1 MLDIDKELEKLTKET
16 SRAEKYDN
24 PFIIIISGNPG
35 SGKTLLAWTLSKY
48 LKIVCLSNDYIRNK
62 IYQNVILKNEETRL
76 VVEKIVKDTANKRL
90 EKLFS
95 LRTSFVYDM
104 NVSNKKQLDE
114 WKNYARENNYQLI
127 KIKIN
132 SKDIDNIKRIE
143 KRILDYNKKDNSVI
157 GDNTFYSDNFEEEE
171 YFKIKARKPLE
182 LSENNF
188 DYIINNDEKYLDNI
202 LDLIKDIKLKGVDKE
217 TIVMYKFV

>member
-1 MLDIDKELEKLTKET
+1 MLDIDKEIENLTKEID
-16 SRAEKYDN
+16 RAEKYDK

-35 SGKTLLAWTLSKY
+35 SGKTLLAWNLSKY

-76 VVEKIVKDTANKRL
+76 EVEKLVKDTANKRL

-104 NVSNKKQLDE
+104 NVNNKKQLDE
-114 WKNYARENNYQLI
+114 WIKYARENNYLLI

-143 KRILDYNKKDNSVI
+143 KRTLDYNKKDSSVI
-157 GDNTFYSDNFEEEE
+157 GDNTFYSNNFEEEE
-171 YFKIKARKPLE
+171 YYKIKARKPLE
-182 LSENNF
+182 LSENDF
-188 DYIINNDEKYLDNI
+188 DYIIDNDEKYLDNI
-202 LDLIKDIKLKGVDKE
+202 LDLIEDIKLKVLTK
-217 TIVMYKFV
+217 KQ

>member
-1 MLDIDKELEKLTKET
+1 MLDIDKEIENLTKEID
-16 SRAEKYDN
+16 RAEKYDK

-35 SGKTLLAWTLSKY
+35 SGKTLLAWNLSKY

-76 VVEKIVKDTANKRL
+76 EVEKLVKDTANKRL

-104 NVSNKKQLDE
+104 NVNNKKQLDE
-114 WKNYARENNYQLI
+114 WIKYARENNYLLI

-143 KRILDYNKKDNSVI
+143 KRTLDYNKKDSSVI
-157 GDNTFYSDNFEEEE
+157 GDNTFYSNNFEEEE
-171 YFKIKARKPLE
+171 YYKIKARKTLE
-182 LSENNF
+182 LSENYF
-188 DYIINNDEKYLDNI
+188 DYIIGNDEKYLDNI
-202 LDLIKDIKLKGVDKE
+202 LDLIEDIKLKMLTKD
-217 TIVMYKFV
+217 

>member
-1 MLDIDKELEKLTKET
+1 MLDIDKEIENLTKEID
-16 SRAEKYDN
+16 RAEKYDK

-35 SGKTLLAWTLSKY
+35 SGKTLLAWNLSKY

-76 VVEKIVKDTANKRL
+76 EVEKLVKDTANKRL

-104 NVSNKKQLDE
+104 NVNNKKQLDE
-114 WKNYARENNYQLI
+114 WIKYARENNYQLI

-143 KRILDYNKKDNSVI
+143 KRTLDYNKKDSSVI
-157 GDNTFYSDNFEEEE
+157 GDNTFYSNNFEEEE
-171 YFKIKARKPLE
+171 YYKIKARKTLE
-182 LSENNF
+182 LSENYF
-188 DYIINNDEKYLDNI
+188 DYIIGNDEKYLDNI
-202 LDLIKDIKLKGVDKE
+202 LDLIEDIKLKVLTK
-217 TIVMYKFV
+217 KQ

>member
-1 MLDIDKELEKLTKET
+1 MLDIDKGLEKLTKET

>member
-1 MLDIDKELEKLTKET
+1 MLDIDKGLEKLTKET

-182 LSENNF
+182 LSENKF

-202 LDLIKDIKLKGVDKE
+202 LDLIKDIKLKVLTK
-217 TIVMYKFV
+217 KQ

>member
-1 MLDIDKELEKLTKET
+1 MLDIDKEIENLTKEID
-16 SRAEKYDN
+16 RAEKYDK

-35 SGKTLLAWTLSKY
+35 SGKTLLAWNLSKY

-76 VVEKIVKDTANKRL
+76 EVEKLVKDTANKRL

-104 NVSNKKQLDE
+104 NVNNKKQLDE
-114 WKNYARENNYQLI
+114 WIKYARENNYLLI

-143 KRILDYNKKDNSVI
+143 KRTLDYNKKDSSVI
-157 GDNTFYSDNFEEEE
+157 GDNTFYSNNFEEEE
-171 YFKIKARKPLE
+171 YYKIKARKSLE
-182 LSENNF
+182 LSENAF
-188 DYIINNDEKYLDNI
+188 DYIIGNDEKYLDNI
-202 LDLIKDIKLKGVDKE
+202 LDLIEDIKLKVLTK
-217 TIVMYKFV
+217 KQ

>member
-76 VVEKIVKDTANKRL
+76 EVEKIVKDTANKRL

-157 GDNTFYSDNFEEEE
+157 DDNTFYSDNFEEEE

-182 LSENNF
+182 LSENKF

-202 LDLIKDIKLKGVDKE
+202 LDLIKDIKLKVLTK
-217 TIVMYKFV
+217 KQ

>member
-1 MLDIDKELEKLTKET
+1 MLDIDKEIENLTKEID
-16 SRAEKYDN
+16 RAEKYDK

-35 SGKTLLAWTLSKY
+35 SGKTLLAWNLSKY

-76 VVEKIVKDTANKRL
+76 EVEKLVKDTANKRL

-104 NVSNKKQLDE
+104 NVNNKNQLDE
-114 WKNYARENNYQLI
+114 WIKYARENNYQLI

-143 KRILDYNKKDNSVI
+143 KRTLDYNKKDNFVI
-157 GDNTFYSDNFEEEE
+157 GDNVFYGNSFKEEE
-171 YFKIKARKPLE
+171 YFKIKARKPIE
-182 LSENNF
+182 LTNNDF
-188 DYIINNDEKYLDNI
+188 DYIVDNNMSKEEYLEKIINIVE
-202 LDLIKDIKLKGVDKE
+202 DIKLKMLTKD
-217 TIVMYKFV
+217 

>member
-1 MLDIDKELEKLTKET
+1 MLDIDKEIENLTKEID
-16 SRAEKYDN
+16 RAEKYDK

-35 SGKTLLAWTLSKY
+35 SGKTLLAWNLSKY

-76 VVEKIVKDTANKRL
+76 EVEKLVKDTANKRL

-104 NVSNKKQLDE
+104 NVNNKNQLDE
-114 WKNYARENNYQLI
+114 WIKYARENNYQLI

-143 KRILDYNKKDNSVI
+143 KRTLDYTKKDSSVI
-157 GDNTFYSDNFEEEE
+157 GDNTFYSNNFEEEE
-171 YFKIKARKPLE
+171 YYKIKARKTLE
-182 LSENNF
+182 LSENYF
-188 DYIINNDEKYLDNI
+188 DYIIGNDKKYLDNI
-202 LDLIKDIKLKGVDKE
+202 LDLIEDIKLKVLTK
-217 TIVMYKFV
+217 KQ

>member
-1 MLDIDKELEKLTKET
+1 MLDIDKEIENLTKEID
-16 SRAEKYDN
+16 RAEKYDK

-35 SGKTLLAWTLSKY
+35 SGKTLLAWNLSKY

-76 VVEKIVKDTANKRL
+76 EVEKLVKDTANKRL

-104 NVSNKKQLDE
+104 NVNNKKQLDE
-114 WKNYARENNYQLI
+114 WIKYARENNYLLI

-143 KRILDYNKKDNSVI
+143 KRTLDYNKKDSSVI
-157 GDNTFYSDNFEEEE
+157 GDNTFYSNNFEEEE
-171 YFKIKARKPLE
+171 YYKIKARKTLE
-182 LSENNF
+182 LSENYF
-188 DYIINNDEKYLDNI
+188 DYIIGNDKKYLDNI
-202 LDLIKDIKLKGVDKE
+202 LDLIEDIKLKVLTK
-217 TIVMYKFV
+217 KQ

>member
-104 NVSNKKQLDE
+104 NVNNKKQLDE
-114 WKNYARENNYQLI
+114 WIKYARENNYLLI

-143 KRILDYNKKDNSVI
+143 KRTLDYNKKDSSVI
-157 GDNTFYSDNFEEEE
+157 GDNTFYSNNFEEEE
-171 YFKIKARKPLE
+171 YYKIKARKPLE
-182 LSENNF
+182 LSENDF
-188 DYIINNDEKYLDNI
+188 DYIIDNDEKYLDNI
-202 LDLIKDIKLKGVDKE
+202 LDLIEDIKLKVLTK
-217 TIVMYKFV
+217 KQ

>member
-35 SGKTLLAWTLSKY
+35 SGKTLLACTLSKY

-104 NVSNKKQLDE
+104 NVNNKKQLDE
-114 WKNYARENNYQLI
+114 WIKYARENNYLLI

-143 KRILDYNKKDNSVI
+143 KRTLDYNKKDSSVI
-157 GDNTFYSDNFEEEE
+157 GDNTFYSNNFEEEE
-171 YFKIKARKPLE
+171 YYKIKARKPLE
-182 LSENNF
+182 LSENDF
-188 DYIINNDEKYLDNI
+188 DYIIDNDEKYLDNI
-202 LDLIKDIKLKGVDKE
+202 LDLIEDIKLKVLTK
-217 TIVMYKFV
+217 KQ

>member
-1 MLDIDKELEKLTKET
+1 MLDIDKEIENLTKEID
-16 SRAEKYDN
+16 RAEKYDK

-35 SGKTLLAWTLSKY
+35 SGKTLLAWNLSKY

-76 VVEKIVKDTANKRL
+76 EVEKLVKDTANKRL

-104 NVSNKKQLDE
+104 NVNNKNQLDE
-114 WKNYARENNYQLI
+114 WIKYARENNYQLI

-143 KRILDYNKKDNSVI
+143 KRTLDYNKKDSSVI

-202 LDLIKDIKLKGVDKE
+202 LDLIKDIKLKVLTK
-217 TIVMYKFV
+217 KQ

>member
-1 MLDIDKELEKLTKET
+1 MLDIDKEIENLTKEID
-16 SRAEKYDN
+16 RAEKYDK

-35 SGKTLLAWTLSKY
+35 SGKTLLAWNLSKY

-76 VVEKIVKDTANKRL
+76 EVEKLVKDTANKRL

-104 NVSNKKQLDE
+104 NVNNKKQLDE
-114 WKNYARENNYQLI
+114 WIKYARENNYLLI

-143 KRILDYNKKDNSVI
+143 KRTLDYNKKDSSVI
-157 GDNTFYSDNFEEEE
+157 GDNTFYSNNFEEEE
-171 YFKIKARKPLE
+171 YYKIKARKTLE
-182 LSENNF
+182 LSENDF
-188 DYIINNDEKYLDNI
+188 DYIIDNDEKYLDNI
-202 LDLIKDIKLKGVDKE
+202 LDLIEDIKLKVLTK
-217 TIVMYKFV
+217 KQ

>member
-1 MLDIDKELEKLTKET
+1 MLDIDKEIENLTKEID
-16 SRAEKYDN
+16 RAEKYDK

-35 SGKTLLAWTLSKY
+35 SGKTLLAWNLSKY

-76 VVEKIVKDTANKRL
+76 EVEKLVKDTANKRL

-157 GDNTFYSDNFEEEE
+157 AHNTFYSDNFEEEE

>member
-1 MLDIDKELEKLTKET
+1 MLDIDKEIENLTKEID
-16 SRAEKYDN
+16 RAEKYDK

-35 SGKTLLAWTLSKY
+35 SGKTLLAWNLSKY

-76 VVEKIVKDTANKRL
+76 EVEKLVKDTANKRL

-104 NVSNKKQLDE
+104 NVNNKKQLDE
-114 WKNYARENNYQLI
+114 WIKYARENNYLLI

-143 KRILDYNKKDNSVI
+143 KRTLDYNKKDSSVI
-157 GDNTFYSDNFEEEE
+157 GDNTFYSNNFEEEE
-171 YFKIKARKPLE
+171 YYKIKARKPLE
-182 LSENNF
+182 LSENYF
-188 DYIINNDEKYLDNI
+188 DYIIGNDEKYLDNI
-202 LDLIKDIKLKGVDKE
+202 LDLIEDIKLKVLTK
-217 TIVMYKFV
+217 KQ

>member
-1 MLDIDKELEKLTKET
+1 MLDIDKEIENLTKEID
-16 SRAEKYDN
+16 RAEKYDK

-35 SGKTLLAWTLSKY
+35 SGKTLLAWNLSKY

-76 VVEKIVKDTANKRL
+76 EVEKLVKDTANKRL

-104 NVSNKKQLDE
+104 NVNNKKQLDE
-114 WKNYARENNYQLI
+114 WIKYARENNYLLI

-132 SKDIDNIKRIE
+132 SKDIDNIKRIG
-143 KRILDYNKKDNSVI
+143 KRTLDYNKKDSSVI
-157 GDNTFYSDNFEEEE
+157 GDNTFYSNNFEEEE
-171 YFKIKARKPLE
+171 YYKIKARKPLE
-182 LSENNF
+182 LSENAF
-188 DYIINNDEKYLDNI
+188 DYIIDNDEKYLDNI
-202 LDLIKDIKLKGVDKE
+202 LDLIEDIKLKVLTK
-217 TIVMYKFV
+217 KQ

>member
-1 MLDIDKELEKLTKET
+1 MLDIDKEIENLTKEID
-16 SRAEKYDN
+16 RAEKYDK

-35 SGKTLLAWTLSKY
+35 SGKTLLAWNLSKY

-76 VVEKIVKDTANKRL
+76 EVEKLVKDTANKRL

-104 NVSNKKQLDE
+104 NVNNKKQLDE
-114 WKNYARENNYQLI
+114 WIKYARENNYLLI

-143 KRILDYNKKDNSVI
+143 KRTLDYNKKDSSVI
-157 GDNTFYSDNFEEEE
+157 GDNTFYSNNFEEEE
-171 YFKIKARKPLE
+171 YYKIKARKPLE
-182 LSENNF
+182 LSENDF
-188 DYIINNDEKYLDNI
+188 DYIIDNDEKYLDNI
-202 LDLIKDIKLKGVDKE
+202 LDLIEDIKSVKKSKL
-217 TIVMYKFV
+217 I

>member
-1 MLDIDKELEKLTKET
+1 MLDIDKEIENLTKEID
-16 SRAEKYDN
+16 RAEKYDN

-48 LKIVCLSNDYIRNK
+48 LKIGCLSNDYIRNK

-76 VVEKIVKDTANKRL
+76 EVEKLVKDTANKRL

-104 NVSNKKQLDE
+104 NVNNKKQLDE
-114 WKNYARENNYQLI
+114 WIKYARENNYLLI

-143 KRILDYNKKDNSVI
+143 KRTLDYNKKDSSVI
-157 GDNTFYSDNFEEEE
+157 GDNTFYSNNFEEEE
-171 YFKIKARKPLE
+171 YYKIKARKPLE
-182 LSENNF
+182 LSENDF
-188 DYIINNDEKYLDNI
+188 DYIIDNDEKYLDNI
-202 LDLIKDIKLKGVDKE
+202 LDLIEDIKLKVLTK
-217 TIVMYKFV
+217 KQ

>member
-1 MLDIDKELEKLTKET
+1 MLDIDKEIENLTKEID
-16 SRAEKYDN
+16 RAEKYDK

-35 SGKTLLAWTLSKY
+35 SGKTLLAWNLSKY

-62 IYQNVILKNEETRL
+62 IYQNVIKNEETRL
-76 VVEKIVKDTANKRL
+76 EVEKLVKDTANKRL

-104 NVSNKKQLDE
+104 NVNNKKQLDE
-114 WKNYARENNYQLI
+114 WIKYARENNYLLI

-143 KRILDYNKKDNSVI
+143 KRTLDYNKKDSSVI
-157 GDNTFYSDNFEEEE
+157 GDNTFYSNNFEEEE
-171 YFKIKARKPLE
+171 YYKIKARKSLE
-182 LSENNF
+182 LSENAF
-188 DYIINNDEKYLDNI
+188 DYIIGNDEKYLDNI
-202 LDLIKDIKLKGVDKE
+202 LDLIEDIKLKVLTK
-217 TIVMYKFV
+217 KQ

>member
-76 VVEKIVKDTANKRL
+76 EVEKIVKDTANKRL

-157 GDNTFYSDNFEEEE
+157 DDNTFYSDNFEEEE

-182 LSENNF
+182 LSENKF

-202 LDLIKDIKLKGVDKE
+202 LDLIKDIELKVLTK
-217 TIVMYKFV
+217 KQ

>member
-1 MLDIDKELEKLTKET
+1 MLDIDKEIENLTKEID
-16 SRAEKYDN
+16 RAEKYDK

-35 SGKTLLAWTLSKY
+35 SGKTLLAWNLSKY

-76 VVEKIVKDTANKRL
+76 EVEKLVKDTANKRL

-104 NVSNKKQLDE
+104 NVNNKNQLDE
-114 WKNYARENNYQLI
+114 WIKYARENNYQLI

-143 KRILDYNKKDNSVI
+143 KRTLDYNKKDSSVI
-157 GDNTFYSDNFEEEE
+157 GDNTFYSNNFEEEE
-171 YFKIKARKPLE
+171 YYKIKARKTLE
-182 LSENNF
+182 LSENYF
-188 DYIINNDEKYLDNI
+188 DYIIGNDKKYLDNI
-202 LDLIKDIKLKGVDKE
+202 LDLIEDIKLKVLTK
-217 TIVMYKFV
+217 KQ

>member
-1 MLDIDKELEKLTKET
+1 MLDIDKEIENLTKEID
-16 SRAEKYDN
+16 RAEKYDK

-76 VVEKIVKDTANKRL
+76 EVEKLVKDTANKRL

-104 NVSNKKQLDE
+104 NVNNKKQLDE
-114 WKNYARENNYQLI
+114 WIKYARENNYLLI

-143 KRILDYNKKDNSVI
+143 KRTLDYNKKDSSVI
-157 GDNTFYSDNFEEEE
+157 GDNTFYSNNFEEEE
-171 YFKIKARKPLE
+171 YYKIKARKTLE
-182 LSENNF
+182 LSENYF
-188 DYIINNDEKYLDNI
+188 DYIIGNDEKYLDNI
-202 LDLIKDIKLKGVDKE
+202 LDLIEDIKLKVLTK
-217 TIVMYKFV
+217 KK

>member
-1 MLDIDKELEKLTKET
+1 MLDIDKEIENLTKEID
-16 SRAEKYDN
+16 RAEKYDK

-76 VVEKIVKDTANKRL
+76 EVEKLVKDTANKRL

-104 NVSNKKQLDE
+104 NVNNKNQLDE
-114 WKNYARENNYQLI
+114 WIKYARENNYLLI

-143 KRILDYNKKDNSVI
+143 KRTLDYNKKDSSVI
-157 GDNTFYSDNFEEEE
+157 GDNTFYSNNFEEEE
-171 YFKIKARKPLE
+171 YYKIKARKPLE
-182 LSENNF
+182 LSENDF
-188 DYIINNDEKYLDNI
+188 DYIIGNDEKYLDNI
-202 LDLIKDIKLKGVDKE
+202 LDLIEDIKLKVLTK
-217 TIVMYKFV
+217 KQ

>member
-1 MLDIDKELEKLTKET
+1 MLDIDKEIENLTKEID
-16 SRAEKYDN
+16 RAEKYDK

-35 SGKTLLAWTLSKY
+35 SGKTLLAWNLSKY

-76 VVEKIVKDTANKRL
+76 EVEKLVKDTANKRL

-104 NVSNKKQLDE
+104 NVNNKNQLDE
-114 WKNYARENNYQLI
+114 WIKYARENNYLLI

-143 KRILDYNKKDNSVI
+143 KRTLDYNKKDNFVI
-157 GDNTFYSDNFEEEE
+157 GDNVFYGNSFKEEE
-171 YFKIKARKPLE
+171 YFKIKARKPIE
-182 LSENNF
+182 LTNNDF
-188 DYIINNDEKYLDNI
+188 DYIVDNNMSKEEYLEKIINIVE
-202 LDLIKDIKLKGVDKE
+202 DIKLKMLTKD
-217 TIVMYKFV
+217 

>member
-1 MLDIDKELEKLTKET
+1 MLDIDKGIEKLTKET

-182 LSENNF
+182 LSENKF

-202 LDLIKDIKLKGVDKE
+202 LDLIKDIKLKVLTK
-217 TIVMYKFV
+217 KQ

>member
-1 MLDIDKELEKLTKET
+1 MLDIDKEIENLTKEID
-16 SRAEKYDN
+16 RAEKYDK

-35 SGKTLLAWTLSKY
+35 SGKTLLAWNLSKY

-76 VVEKIVKDTANKRL
+76 EVEKLVKDTANKRL

-104 NVSNKKQLDE
+104 NVNNKNQLDE
-114 WKNYARENNYQLI
+114 WIKYARENNYLLI

-143 KRILDYNKKDNSVI
+143 KRTLDYNKKDSSVI
-157 GDNTFYSDNFEEEE
+157 GDNTFYSNNFEEEE
-171 YFKIKARKPLE
+171 YYKIKARKTLE
-182 LSENNF
+182 LSENYF
-188 DYIINNDEKYLDNI
+188 DYIIGNDEKYLDNI
-202 LDLIKDIKLKGVDKE
+202 LDLIEDIKLKMLTKD
-217 TIVMYKFV
+217 

>member
-1 MLDIDKELEKLTKET
+1 MRFL
-16 SRAEKYDN
+16 
-24 PFIIIISGNPG
+24 
-35 SGKTLLAWTLSKY
+35 
-48 LKIVCLSNDYIRNK
+48 YI
-62 IYQNVILKNEETRL
+62 
-76 VVEKIVKDTANKRL
+76 
-90 EKLFS
+90 
-95 LRTSFVYDM
+95 
-104 NVSNKKQLDE
+104 
-114 WKNYARENNYQLI
+114 
-127 KIKIN
+127 
-132 SKDIDNIKRIE
+132 
-143 KRILDYNKKDNSVI
+143 DYNKKDNSVI

>member
-1 MLDIDKELEKLTKET
+1 MLDIDKEIENLTKEID
-16 SRAEKYDN
+16 RAEKYDK

-35 SGKTLLAWTLSKY
+35 SGKTLLAWNLSKY

-76 VVEKIVKDTANKRL
+76 EVEKLVKDTANKRL

-104 NVSNKKQLDE
+104 NVNNKKQLDE
-114 WKNYARENNYQLI
+114 WIKYARENNYLLI

-143 KRILDYNKKDNSVI
+143 KRTLDYNKKDSSVI
-157 GDNTFYSDNFEEEE
+157 GDNTFYSNNFEEEE
-171 YFKIKARKPLE
+171 YYKIKARKPLE
-182 LSENNF
+182 LSENAF
-188 DYIINNDEKYLDNI
+188 DYIIGNDEKYLDNI
-202 LDLIKDIKLKGVDKE
+202 LDLIEDIKLKVLTK
-217 TIVMYKFV
+217 KQ